1 MSTALAQQ
9 LKKLAAPQTS
19 VSLADARSRAS
30 ILFDPKEAATKDR
43 QAIYEIGV
51 VGLQE
56 LTELNPAFKE
66 FHLTLFDEATL
77 TLERAVEL
85 PEVNKMLDTAIGKFL
100 RLLSPYLLLRPAHM
114 AFEWLLR
121 RFQVHEYN
129 RRSVMGLIL
138 PYHETNVFVQVLK
151 TMRIRS
157 TDADW
162 AWLRRLQ
169 RPGVPLAKT
178 AIVNRAAN
186 NPAFLG
192 FICKSTQKAVKELG
206 PRAYQLQ
213 AQINFYAT
221 VVVGALQTAQPL
233 QDWHVTTILESLL
246 KSLVSDNVDFMAAAY
261 VIIAQ
266 LVSRTKLKSKICNA
280 LLERVGNCPF
290 ERLQNESLLLLL
302 CIYGK
307 QQHAVPHF
315 TPGTILN
322 LVGQKWL
329 IPALASLA
337 KGNIAIQSICIPL
350 VTGAVAA
357 IREDDP
363 ASSTHK
369 QFLDNLLSEVP
380 LASSCAQQ
388 LINCF
393 LDAFVAT
400 EAPEPMDTLEY
411 NDDTIVID
419 SDDEAETEKTSFDTW
434 YSSYLEKLERRYPEA
449 FDLCVK
455 EALRA
460 KSKTSNRQQAL
471 KIALGF
477 RLNTSD
483 EKAKSAYEKLYH
495 YSSDW
500 RLSAVQQLLKSL
512 NLPKKRE
519 RSVKLLQE
527 CLLDRINDDSGA
539 VVAALLG
546 LPTETMVEILEPLQL
561 AKTLCRLVQR
571 AQSEK
576 DAEWQAVV
584 PLAVRH
590 LTTTHVSGT
599 YDSNLVLLALMPLV
613 FPEKPLTKDEHQALL
628 IVIGSEFAS
637 RVAFLGELKV
647 TDTFEE
653 FKLNEHRQHFL
664 DIISGT
670 EQKLV
675 SQERALLQSIE
686 DHGGEAYLL
695 DASQLTH
702 LLLLLTAYA
711 KRELQPEESLHI
723 LEKISLYSPR
733 LQFRMVK
740 GHGSGQEFVP
750 LQLYL
755 DFLLTL
761 VKNTKWTS
769 LASIPWTE
777 ITDEL
782 RLCLRLVDIHCK
794 QVFSE
799 RSDQSEHLEWTR
811 SLQQCLALMLPE
823 AQDRLELLTNFYIFE
838 SLPELWPRSSDYTVF
853 RLQGFL
859 LLDAVL
865 SNQKSQLDVGLVHVL
880 RVANAC
886 GSPLHTLRLQAINT
900 LQLMSTRKLV
910 AHVEQLVRLLLQR
923 RSELGMDHEQY
934 ALILYTILEPEN
946 ATAKE
951 KLVLSKLKRAV
962 LALAADPEQAPTC
975 TAALLVALKHV
986 NSEHFLGELL
996 PLGLASLKKITA
1008 AVGEQQL
1015 KQLPWPHSD
1024 IYKSVMERFEGSV
1037 ALNVL
1042 LQKPLAWELL
1052 ETSFAHHDAYIQ
1064 LDKKLQPL
1072 PCVLLNSL
1080 TPETF
1085 ERLQAQHKVALI
1097 KLIVE
1102 AATLSDNDSIFLAS
1116 HRLLKRCRLECKPL
1130 VPILAEMAASKG
1142 QKPQQERGKTAN
1154 KRRSAGDN
1162 LQLDLTSLS
1171 WKKGM
1176 TLLELLEHKKLL
1188 VGAELLIPSL
1198 FELLQACLTL
1208 EEQSAAEYPKQL
1220 ILTSLLHSCQ
1230 VAQAAGVQLAK
1241 TLPESS
1247 FRIELVVQ
1255 CLRNTRNPQT
1265 QQHALLFLAHCAGMY
1280 PQQVLHKIVEIFTF
1294 VGSTVARHDDAF
1306 SLHIIHNVVESI
1318 IPILL
1323 QTTGQK
1329 EKLII
1334 PVLKVF
1340 ADICT
1345 DVPVHR
1351 RLPLYATLFRV
1362 LDPKVHLWQF
1372 LCILF
1377 EAQVMLDQ
1385 GSKKVSPEKSRLDF
1399 ASELTL
1405 MFEDPVVALR
1415 TAIHLLDYL
1424 AKLPANKGNQLTAA
1438 DRNSSILDTEQK
1450 LFDVRNSSFKQLRH
1464 YKYLIL
1470 EFLSGISSSKEWQ
1483 AKMKRPDPTELLP
1496 HYQDFIVKT
1505 LAYVGVVNEAI
1516 ISTAETPLLQKY
1528 WRVLANYA
1536 HDVLD
1541 NAIGLL
1547 APEHFL
1553 GVITELLQH
1562 DLVHVRI
1569 KVLEL
1574 LVTKLSPTND
1584 YFQQSPPDNF
1594 GVLFAPL
1601 EAIINGILESGAAN
1615 AQHAQL
1621 QQTALHA
1628 LQLLAHRHGRDFID
1642 ECRSLLA
1649 TLTKITKRR
1658 ANVPKA
1664 VVGNVVLTLV
1674 EICASLKAHALAQL
1688 PKFAPQLTELLK
1700 EQVQQMTT
1708 LKTGPDYLCSTL
1720 VNALLKL
1727 FKALPLFL
1735 GPYLVDII
1743 GALVRLGV
1751 QLEHPQLL
1759 QDKRAQALRAQL
1771 VEAWTAV
1778 AQGVEVRILV
1788 PSCSKAYSCL
1798 LEHQAY
1804 DEVGHLMQQLL
1815 LQCIRHNTTQQ
1826 LQPVQDALSELFL
1839 QALEFR
1845 LQVRG
1850 RGVDRQTVS
1859 EVEGA
1864 IAETFV
1870 TWILKL
1876 SEANFRPMYSRVHKW
1891 ALESD
1896 EKETRLTYF
1905 LLTNRIA
1912 EALKSLFVL
1921 FASEFVDD
1929 SSRLLAEHNTI
1940 RPGFSAGDR
1949 EDDVELL
1956 TAILGT
1962 LHNVFLHCSEDFINE
1977 HRFNA
1982 LMTPL
1987 VDQLENDLVLGSEEL
2002 QQALTN
2008 CIAQLAVATNDVMWK
2023 QLNGQVLLK
2032 TRTPTPEVRILA
2044 FNSCVA
2050 IARKLGEGFAPLL
2063 PETVPFIAELLED
2076 EHQRVEKNTR
2086 TAVQELE
2093 TILGEPVQKY
2103 L

>member
-1 MSTALAQQ
+1 M
-9 LKKLAAPQTS
+9 
-19 VSLADARSRAS
+19 
-30 ILFDPKEAATKDR
+30 
-43 QAIYEIGV
+43 
-51 VGLQE
+51 
-56 LTELNPAFKE
+56 
-66 FHLTLFDEATL
+66 
-77 TLERAVEL
+77 
-85 PEVNKMLDTAIGKFL
+85 
-100 RLLSPYLLLRPAHM
+100 
-114 AFEWLLR
+114 
-121 RFQVHEYN
+121 
-129 RRSVMGLIL
+129 
-138 PYHETNVFVQVLK
+138 
-151 TMRIRS
+151 
-157 TDADW
+157 
-162 AWLRRLQ
+162 
-169 RPGVPLAKT
+169 
-178 AIVNRAAN
+178 
-186 NPAFLG
+186 
-192 FICKSTQKAVKELG
+192 
-206 PRAYQLQ
+206 
-213 AQINFYAT
+213 
-221 VVVGALQTAQPL
+221 
-233 QDWHVTTILESLL
+233 
-246 KSLVSDNVDFMAAAY
+246 
-261 VIIAQ
+261 
-266 LVSRTKLKSKICNA
+266 
-280 LLERVGNCPF
+280 
-290 ERLQNESLLLLL
+290 
-302 CIYGK
+302 
-307 QQHAVPHF
+307 
-315 TPGTILN
+315 
-322 LVGQKWL
+322 
-329 IPALASLA
+329 
-337 KGNIAIQSICIPL
+337 
-350 VTGAVAA
+350 
-357 IREDDP
+357 
-363 ASSTHK
+363 
-369 QFLDNLLSEVP
+369 
-380 LASSCAQQ
+380 
-388 LINCF
+388 
-393 LDAFVAT
+393 
-400 EAPEPMDTLEY
+400 
-411 NDDTIVID
+411 
-419 SDDEAETEKTSFDTW
+419 
-434 YSSYLEKLERRYPEA
+434 
-449 FDLCVK
+449 
-455 EALRA
+455 
-460 KSKTSNRQQAL
+460 
-471 KIALGF
+471 
-477 RLNTSD
+477 
-483 EKAKSAYEKLYH
+483 
-495 YSSDW
+495 
-500 RLSAVQQLLKSL
+500 

-584 PLAVRH
+584 PLAVHH
-590 LTTTHVSGT
+590 LTTSHVSGH
-599 YDSNLVLLALMPLV
+599 YDSNLVLLALMPLL
-613 FPEKPLTKDEHQALL
+613 FPEKSLTKAEHQALL
-628 IVIGSEFAS
+628 IVLGSEFAG
-637 RVAFLGELKV
+637 RVSFLGELKV
-647 TDTFEE
+647 TQNFEE

-670 EQKLV
+670 EQELV

-686 DHGGEAYLL
+686 DHGGEAYLQ

-711 KRELQPEESLHI
+711 KRELPAKESLHM

-733 LQFRMVK
+733 IQFRIVK
-740 GHGSGQEFVP
+740 GHGSAQEFVP

-769 LASIPWTE
+769 LASVPWTE

-782 RLCLRLVDIHCK
+782 RLCLRLLEIHCK
-794 QVFSE
+794 QVFVE

-811 SLQQCLALMLPE
+811 SLQQCLTLILPS
-823 AQDRLELLTNFYIFE
+823 AQDRLDLLTNFYIFE
-838 SLPELWPRSSDYTVF
+838 RLPELWPRNLDYTVF

-865 SNQKSQLDVGLVHVL
+865 SNQKSQLDCSLVHVL

-886 GSPLHTLRLQAINT
+886 GSPLQTLRLQAINT

-910 AHVEQLVRLLLQR
+910 GHVEQLVRLLLQR

-962 LALAADPEQAPTC
+962 LALASDPEQAPTC
-975 TAALLVALKHV
+975 TAALLTALKHV
-986 NSEHFLGELL
+986 NNEHFLGELL

-1024 IYKSVMERFEGSV
+1024 IYKSVMERFEGNV

-1052 ETSFAHHDAYIQ
+1052 EASFAHHDAYIQ
-1064 LDKKLQPL
+1064 LEKKLQPL

-1130 VPILAEMAASKG
+1130 VPILAEMAASRG
-1142 QKPQQERGKTAN
+1142 LKPQQARAKPTN
-1154 KRRSAGDN
+1154 KRRSGGEA

-1188 VGAELLIPSL
+1188 VGAELLIPAL
-1198 FELLQACLTL
+1198 FDLLQGCLTL
-1208 EEQSAAEYPKQL
+1208 EEHSAAEYPKQL

-1230 VAQAAGVQLAK
+1230 MAQAAGIQLAK

-1329 EKLII
+1329 EQLII

-1362 LDPKVHLWQF
+1362 LDPKEHLWQF

-1377 EAQVMLDQ
+1377 EAQVMLEQ
-1385 GSKKVSPEKSRLDF
+1385 GSKKVSTEKSRLDF

-1405 MFEDPVVALR
+1405 MFEDPAVGLQ
-1415 TAIHLLDYL
+1415 TAVRLLDYL
-1424 AKLPANKGNQLTAA
+1424 AKLPANKGTQLTAEA
-1438 DRNSSILDTEQK
+1438 RNSSVLDTEQK
-1450 LFDVRNSSFKQLRH
+1450 LFDVRNNSFKQLRH
-1464 YKYLIL
+1464 YKYLIM

-1483 AKMKRPDPTELLP
+1483 AKMKRPDPIELLP
-1496 HYQDFIVKT
+1496 HYQDFILKT
-1505 LAYVGVVNEAI
+1505 LAYVGVVNGAI

-1553 GVITELLQH
+1553 SVITELLQH

-1574 LVTKLSPTND
+1574 LVTKLGPTNE
-1584 YFQQSPPDNF
+1584 YFQQSPPDHF

-1601 EAIINGILESGAAN
+1601 ETIINGILEGGAAN
-1615 AQHAQL
+1615 SQHAQL

-1628 LQLLAHRHGRDFID
+1628 LQLLAQRHGRDFID

-1700 EQVQQMTT
+1700 EQVHHMTT
-1708 LKTGPDYLCSTL
+1708 QKTGPDYLCSTL
-1720 VNALLKL
+1720 VN
-1727 FKALPLFL
+1727 
-1735 GPYLVDII
+1735 G
-1743 GALVRLGV
+1743 R
-1751 QLEHPQLL
+1751 
-1759 QDKRAQALRAQL
+1759 
-1771 VEAWTAV
+1771 
-1778 AQGVEVRILV
+1778 
-1788 PSCSKAYSCL
+1788 
-1798 LEHQAY
+1798 
-1804 DEVGHLMQQLL
+1804 
-1815 LQCIRHNTTQQ
+1815 
-1826 LQPVQDALSELFL
+1826 
-1839 QALEFR
+1839 FR
-1845 LQVRG
+1845 
-1850 RGVDRQTVS
+1850 
-1859 EVEGA
+1859 
-1864 IAETFV
+1864 F
-1870 TWILKL
+1870 
-1876 SEANFRPMYSRVHKW
+1876 
-1891 ALESD
+1891 
-1896 EKETRLTYF
+1896 
-1905 LLTNRIA
+1905 
-1912 EALKSLFVL
+1912 
-1921 FASEFVDD
+1921 
-1929 SSRLLAEHNTI
+1929 
-1940 RPGFSAGDR
+1940 
-1949 EDDVELL
+1949 
-1956 TAILGT
+1956 
-1962 LHNVFLHCSEDFINE
+1962 
-1977 HRFNA
+1977 
-1982 LMTPL
+1982 
-1987 VDQLENDLVLGSEEL
+1987 
-2002 QQALTN
+2002 
-2008 CIAQLAVATNDVMWK
+2008 
-2023 QLNGQVLLK
+2023 
-2032 TRTPTPEVRILA
+2032 
-2044 FNSCVA
+2044 
-2050 IARKLGEGFAPLL
+2050 
-2063 PETVPFIAELLED
+2063 
-2076 EHQRVEKNTR
+2076 
-2086 TAVQELE
+2086 
-2093 TILGEPVQKY
+2093 
-2103 L
+2103 